1 MKISQITIG
10 NYSLKPQAKAL
21 GLKKTSAK
29 SDIAF
34 GTKFS
39 GSTFFINHHV
49 LDLVEKGNGHN
60 AVEYL
65 RGIEKL
71 AKDGKDKD
79 SIGIYFNTDLTS
91 AYKHWNLA
99 LFHRIDGHEEKKLL
113 DASGSAYSSNTLTV
127 ASEELCEKIVKIAEL
142 APAVTKSEIPEELNK
157 KNACEFLNRFIQELI
172 RR

>member
-1 MKISQITIG
+1 MKVSQISIE
-10 NYSLKPQAKAL
+10 NNSLKPQAKAL

-49 LDLVEKGNGHN
+49 LDLVERGKVHN
-60 AVEYL
+60 AVDYL
-65 RGIEKL
+65 RGLEKL

-79 SIGIYFNTDLTS
+79 SIGIYFS
-91 AYKHWNLA
+91 ADFTNAHKHWKLA
-99 LFHRIDGHEEKKLL
+99 LFHSIDGHEEKKLL
-113 DASGSAYSSNTLTV
+113 NASGSAYSSNTLTV
-127 ASEELCEKIVKIAEL
+127 ASEELCEKIVKIAES